1 MCAAPIRVLLIEPHA
16 DTRDLYDL
24 GLTAAG
30 FDVVTAD
37 EVASALLAFAAHPP
51 HVVVGAV
58 GPRDGGERALLSCW
72 AAARIPV
79 VALTTYPDPALQRA
93 GMTSV
98 LLKPCVPTDLAT
110 AIREALATSP
120 L

>member
-16 DTRDLYDL
+16 DTRDLYDF

-37 EVASALLAFAAHPP
+37 GVASALLAFATHPP
-51 HVVVGAV
+51 NIVVGAV
-58 GPRDGGERALLSCW
+58 GPRDCGERALLTCW
-72 AAARIPV
+72 ARASIPV

-98 LLKPCVPTDLAT
+98 LLKPCLPTDLAT
-110 AIREALATSP
+110 AIREALTVSP
-120 L
+120 R